1 MADREIVAATLAA
14 AIVSGKQL
22 GLDHD
27 GAKRA
32 VSFYRQVLA
41 ILTEAESVPPTPSVQ
56 GRPIR

>member
-14 AIVSGKQL
+14 AIASGKQL

>member
-14 AIVSGKQL
+14 AIASGKQL

-41 ILTEAESVPPTPSVQ
+41 ILKESESVPPTPSVQ
-56 GRPIR
+56 GGPIR